1 MNYHKLEKIVNDV
14 LEEESAFL
22 VSIVL
27 TSNNNITVKVDSFEG
42 LNFER
47 LKMIN
52 RKVETLLDREV
63 EDFSLMVS
71 SPGLD
76 QPLKVHKQYLLNLNR
91 TVKVLNKDNQTVVG
105 VLTAV
110 DDDKITLQ
118 TKASKKVPSET
129 IVIAFADVLE
139 TKVEI
144 QFK

>member
-1 MNYHKLEKIVNDV
+1 MNYHKIEKIVNAV
-14 LEEESAFL
+14 LEEEKSFL

-27 TSNNNITVKVDSFEG
+27 TSANNITVKVDSFEG
-42 LNFER
+42 LNFKR

-52 RKVETLLDREV
+52 RKVEALLDREV

-76 QPLKVHKQYLLNLNR
+76 QPFKVHNQYLLNVDR
-91 TVKVLNKDNQTVVG
+91 TVKVVTKENETVIG
-105 VLTAV
+105 KLTAV
-110 DDDKITLQ
+110 NDEGITLQ
-118 TKASKKVPSET
+118 TIASKKVKSET
-129 IVIAFADVLE
+129 VIVAFADVLE

>member
-1 MNYHKLEKIVNDV
+1 M
-14 LEEESAFL
+14 LEEENAFL

-27 TSNNNITVKVDSFEG
+27 TSANNITVKADSFEG
-42 LNFER
+42 LTFKR

-52 RKVETLLDREV
+52 RKVEALLDREV

-76 QPLKVHKQYLLNLNR
+76 QPLKVHNQYLLNIDR
-91 TVKVLNKDNQTVVG
+91 TLKVLTKESKTVIG
-105 VLTAV
+105 KLTTV
-110 DDDKITLQ
+110 NDDEITLQ
-118 TKASKKVPSET
+118 TIASKKVESET

>member
-1 MNYHKLEKIVNDV
+1 MNYQKIEKIVNAV
-14 LEEESAFL
+14 LEEENAFL

-27 TSNNNITVKVDSFEG
+27 TSANNITVKADSFEG
-42 LNFER
+42 LNFKR

-52 RKVETLLDREV
+52 RKVEALLDREV

-76 QPLKVHKQYLLNLNR
+76 QAFKVHNQYLLNVDR
-91 TVKVLNKDNQTVVG
+91 TIKVVTHENETVIG
-105 VLTAV
+105 KLTAV
-110 DDDKITLQ
+110 TDDDITLQ
-118 TKASKKVPSET
+118 TIASKKVKSET
-129 IVIAFADVLE
+129 VVIAFADVLE

>member
-1 MNYHKLEKIVNDV
+1 MNYHKVEKIVNQV
-14 LEEESAFL
+14 LEEEKAFL

-27 TSNNNITVKVDSFEG
+27 TSNNNITVKVDSFDG
-42 LNFER
+42 LNFKR

-52 RKVETLLDREV
+52 RKIEAGLDREV

-76 QPLKVHKQYLLNLNR
+76 QPLKVHNQYLLNINR
-91 TVKVLNKDNQTVVG
+91 TVKVVTKENNTVVG
-105 VLTAV
+105 VLTTV
-110 DDDKITLQ
+110 NDDDITLV
-118 TKASKKVPSET
+118 TKASKKVASET
-129 IVIAFADVLE
+129 ITIAFADVLE